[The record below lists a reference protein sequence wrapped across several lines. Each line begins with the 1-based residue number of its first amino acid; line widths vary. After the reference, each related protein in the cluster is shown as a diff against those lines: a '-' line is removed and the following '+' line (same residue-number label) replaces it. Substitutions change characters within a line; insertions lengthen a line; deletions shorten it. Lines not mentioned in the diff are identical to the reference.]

1 MICQSASDLRRSSAR
16 PAIAACALMVIFAEI
31 AGAGIFAALTANAVF
46 AATEAGGES
55 SFRLEQNV
63 NSALLMDGA
72 SGQVLWSLN
81 PDEKQ
86 PIASVTKIMTLILA
100 LEALRDGQVGWE
112 TPIIGSEHAKSMGGT
127 QIWLE
132 VGEERPF
139 KEMLY
144 AIAVGSANDAAV
156 AVAEHLA
163 GSEAS
168 FVQRM
173 NEKARELGMSNTR
186 FANATGL
193 PLNGADR
200 VGETHYSTARDV
212 ALMSRYALSL
222 SYFRDLVSTYE
233 FTVRPEGMRKPVL
246 YSYNRLLRRYPG
258 LDGIK
263 TGFTNEAGYCISS
276 SAVQDGLRLIAVVL
290 GAPARQERD
299 NAVTAML
306 NWGFRQFQSIV
317 VVEKG
322 AFQKTV
328 RLLRGSPDE
337 VRVVTGQ
344 ALTITVPRGEKPSF
358 TSEASIDTAI
368 QAPLAKGTVVGWLA
382 VRQNGQ
388 ELARIPLVTE
398 SEVQRARA
406 WDIVGRTVRQTM
418 RSLYH

>member
-1 MICQSASDLRRSSAR
+1 
-16 PAIAACALMVIFAEI
+16 MVIFAEI
-31 AGAGIFAALTANAVF
+31 AGAGIFAALTANAVL
-46 AATEAGGES
+46 AATEAGRES
-55 SFRLEQNV
+55 TFRLEQNV

-222 SYFRDLVSTYE
+222 PYFRDLVSTYE

-358 TSEASIDTAI
+358 TAEASIDTAI
-368 QAPLAKGTVVGWLA
+368 QAPLAKDTVVGWLA
-382 VRQNGQ
+382 VRQNGR

-398 SEVQRARA
+398 SEVQRASA